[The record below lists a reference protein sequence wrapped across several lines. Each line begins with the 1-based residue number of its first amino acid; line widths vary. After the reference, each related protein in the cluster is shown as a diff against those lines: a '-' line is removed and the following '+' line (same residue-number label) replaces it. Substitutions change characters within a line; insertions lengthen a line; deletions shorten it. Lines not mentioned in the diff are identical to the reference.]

1 MPTMVA
7 PELCRLVARAP
18 DGPQWIHEIKL
29 DGYRIQCRVE
39 DGRAALLTRKGLD
52 WTGRFR
58 EIAKSAS
65 RLPDAILD
73 GEIVALDKSG
83 NPDFSALQEALAD
96 EKTASLVYFV
106 FDILYLAGEDLRP
119 LPLLERKARLRALLA
134 RRGAAG
140 KIRYVEHVAEPGGEV
155 LEAACKLGLEGVISK
170 RADAPYRSGRGG
182 DWTKTKC
189 RLGQEVVIGGWRSN
203 AGKFRSLLVGLYRGK
218 HLSYAGLVG
227 TGYGGDLVRRLMPH
241 LMAAAAER
249 SPFAAGDPPHGR
261 DIHWLKP
268 TLVAEIAFAGW
279 TSDGKVRQ
287 AAFKGLR
294 LDKAARDVV
303 AEIPRK

>member
-1 MPTMVA
+1 MPTMVD

-18 DGPQWIHEIKL
+18 EGPQWIHEIKL

-39 DGRAALLTRKGLD
+39 AGHAVLRTRKGLD
-52 WTGRFR
+52 WTGRFG

-65 RLPDAILD
+65 RFPDAILD
-73 GEIVALDKSG
+73 GEIVALDTRG
-83 NPDFSALQEALAD
+83 NPDFSALQAALAD
-96 EKTASLVYFV
+96 ENTKSLVYFV
-106 FDILYLAGEDLRP
+106 FDILYLAGDDLRA
-119 LPLLERKARLRALLA
+119 LPLRERKARLRTLLS

-140 KIRYVEHVAEPGGEV
+140 RIRYVDHVVQPGGEV
-155 LEAACKLGLEGVISK
+155 LDAACKLGLEGIISK

-189 RLGQEVVIGGWRSN
+189 RSGQEVVIGGWRSN
-203 AGKFRSLLVGLYRGK
+203 AGKFRSLLVGIHRGK
-218 HLSYAGLVG
+218 ELSYAGLVG
-227 TGYGGDLVRRLMPH
+227 TGYGGDVVKRLMPH
-241 LMAAAAER
+241 LKAAAADR
-249 SPFAAGDPPHGR
+249 SPFAAGNPPHGR

-287 AAFKGLR
+287 ASFKGLR
-294 LDKAARDVV
+294 LDKTARDVV
-303 AEIPRK
+303 AEIPR